1 MKNNRG
7 FSTVELVTTFALT
20 LVVVTVLL
28 QLVVVLK
35 ELYVNNG
42 IRNNLLTKQA
52 LISEKIKDDFRNY
65 EVDRVTKVNSSWLKI
80 NYVNKGEV
88 DLKVNGDLIEYDG
101 NVFKLA
107 EGTRIVQT
115 KVSETDYED
124 ISLSYRTVDYS
135 NSTNVGI
142 NSYFVITIR
151 INSDLVVG
159 EYGVNLVY
167 QYHSS
172 NNNITFN

>member
-1 MKNNRG
+1 MKNNKG

-52 LISEKIKDDFRNY
+52 LISENIKDDFRNY
-65 EVDRVTKVNSSWLKI
+65 EVTSVTKVNSSWLKI
-80 NYVNKGEV
+80 NYANKGEV
-88 DLKVNGDLIEYDG
+88 DLKVNGNLIEYDG

-107 EGTRIVQT
+107 DGTRVVPT
-115 KVSETDYED
+115 KVNETDYED
-124 ISLSYRTVDYS
+124 VSLSYRTISYS
-135 NSTNVGI
+135 NSTQVGI
-142 NSYFVITIR
+142 DSYFVITIR
-151 INSDLVVG
+151 INSDLVEG
-159 EYGVNLVY
+159 EYGINLIY
-167 QYHSS
+167 QYDSTSS
-172 NNNITFN
+172 NVIFN